1 MSHNAPRGPGRQE
14 VFAHAGQDSRPGPQ
28 LDDERL
34 EQACLSDSRF
44 ARHEHGHAA
53 PGCRAVNRRVQPT
66 ELRSSLEQA
75 RNHADHRLTLEWAGR
90 WLQ

>member
-1 MSHNAPRGPGRQE
+1 
-14 VFAHAGQDSRPGPQ
+14 
-28 LDDERL
+28 L
-34 EQACLSDSRF
+34 EQACLSNSRF

-53 PGCRAVNRRVQPT
+53 PGGRAVDRRVQPM

-75 RNHADHRLTLEWAGR
+75 RNHADHRLTFEWAGR

>member
-1 MSHNAPRGPGRQE
+1 
-14 VFAHAGQDSRPGPQ
+14 
-28 LDDERL
+28 L

-44 ARHEHGHAA
+44 ARDEQGHAA
-53 PGCRAVNRRVQPT
+53 PGCCAVNRRVQPM

-75 RNHADHRLTLEWAGR
+75 RNHADHRLTFEWAGR